1 MWSRDAWRSLGTPYR
16 RLLLALLVFT
26 LGNSTDAFLLL
37 RLSEAGI
44 AAGVIAL
51 LWSGL
56 HLVKMLSSW
65 WGGRWSDRR
74 GRRVTLLAGWV
85 VYAAVYAGFA
95 LAEAPV
101 PLAALFLA
109 YGVHFGLAEPAEK
122 AWVVDLVPAGLRG
135 TALGGYHA
143 VVGLAAL
150 PASLLFGLLW
160 TRLSPAAAFAT
171 GAALALLAALL
182 LLRVPRTAPVLSPP

>member
-1 MWSRDAWRSLGTPYR
+1 M
-16 RLLLALLVFT
+16 
-26 LGNSTDAFLLL
+26 
-37 RLSEAGI
+37 
-44 AAGVIAL
+44 AL
-51 LWSGL
+51 LWSA
-56 HLVKMLSSW
+56 HHVVKMLASW

-74 GRRVTLLAGWV
+74 GRRAAMVAGWL

-95 LAEAPV
+95 RHQPRALALV
-101 PLAALFLA
+101 ALFLV
-109 YGVHFGLAEPAEK
+109 YGLYFGLTEPVEK
-122 AWVVDLVPAGLRG
+122 AWVVDLAPAALRG

-160 TRLSPAAAFAT
+160 TRISPAAAFTT

-182 LLRVPRTAPVLSPP
+182 LFRVPTPTTAA